1 LCALIAGNADELIGR
16 RESWSLPTSKRAP
29 ASVILYVSSEEA
41 ALMSPFADEAAFH
54 EFVMARTPALM
65 RTAYL
70 LTRDHQLAE
79 DLVQTALFK
88 AAKAWE
94 RIDGQPEG
102 YVRRILYTESV
113 SWRRRRS
120 LKEALGD
127 AHDTPARPEA
137 DVDLQVSLERALDQ
151 LTARQRAVLVLRYYE
166 DLTESA
172 TAQTLGIGVGTVKSL
187 HRQALQKLRTCAPHL
202 HELIGA
208 RHD

>member
-1 LCALIAGNADELIGR
+1 VG
-16 RESWSLPTSKRAP
+16 
-29 ASVILYVSSEEA
+29 SEEA
-41 ALMSPFADEAAFH
+41 ALMSPFAGEAAFH
-54 EFVMARTPALM
+54 EFVMARRPALM

-94 RIDGQPEG
+94 RIEGQPEG

-113 SWRRRRS
+113 SWRRRRR
-120 LKEALGD
+120 LREALGD
-127 AHDTPARPEA
+127 AHDAPARPDP
-137 DVDLQVSLERALDQ
+137 DVDLQVSLECALDQ